1 MLTLDHANHSKLK
14 ASDNRMLDFQGLTI
28 LGFVLITAEI
38 IGVLSAIHAVMQPR
52 SSQGATAWFIAL
64 ITFPVI
70 TVPIYVIF
78 GRTRFLGYTEALREA
93 EASFGDRV
101 RSWANQMNLMAAD
114 SRTGLEVIERLTHK
128 LTHIP
133 FLRANHV
140 DLLVDGMATYD
151 SMISAIESAESYVL
165 VQFYIVR
172 DDVTGRR
179 FRDALI
185 AKAHSGVRVYFLYD
199 EIGCI
204 KLPDTYL
211 DVMRDNAIEVSGF
224 KTTKGRSNRFQIN
237 FRNHRKLL
245 IVDGKSGFIGG
256 NNLGDEYLKYRDTH
270 IRIEGTAVQH
280 IQFSFIKD
288 WYWATAQIVPINT
301 EIIAAETSN
310 QSVAIVNTGPA
321 DETASCSIL
330 FSSLVSSARLRLW
343 ITSPYFVPDD
353 AMLRALQA
361 AALRGVDV
369 RIILPGKPDQLMV
382 TLASYTYYDDMLKN
396 GVRLFRYREQ
406 FMHQKVILV
415 DDTVAGVG
423 TVNLDNRSLYLNFEA
438 TALVADD
445 VFIKQVE
452 AMLIDDLDNS
462 DPVGCEHFN
471 DMPLYVRVAANIARL
486 ASPLL

>member
-1 MLTLDHANHSKLK
+1 
-14 ASDNRMLDFQGLTI
+14 MLDFQGLTI
-28 LGFVLITAEI
+28 LGFVLIIAEI
-38 IGVLSAIHAVMQPR
+38 MGVLTAIHAVMQPR

-70 TVPIYVIF
+70 TVPLYAIF

-93 EASFGDRV
+93 EASIGDRV
-101 RSWANQMNLMAAD
+101 PAWVDQMNLMAAE
-114 SRTGLEVIERLTHK
+114 SRAGLEVIELLTHK

-140 DLLVDGMATYD
+140 ELLVDGRATYD
-151 SMISAIESAESYVL
+151 SMINAIESAKSYVL

-179 FRDALI
+179 LRDALI
-185 AKAHSGVRVYFLYD
+185 AKVHSGVRVYFLYD

-204 KLPDTYL
+204 KLPETYL
-211 DVMRDNAIEVSGF
+211 EVMRDNGIEVSGF

-245 IVDGKSGFIGG
+245 VVDGKTGFIGG

-270 IRIEGTAVQH
+270 IKIDGTAAQH

-288 WYWATAQIVPINT
+288 WYWATAQVVPVST
-301 EIIAAETSN
+301 EIVAAEKSD
-310 QSVAIVNTGPA
+310 QAVAIVNTGPA
-321 DETASCSIL
+321 DGTASCSIL
-330 FSSLVSSARLRLW
+330 FSSLVSSARSRLW

-353 AMLRALQA
+353 AMVRMLQA

-369 RIILPGKPDQLMV
+369 RIILPGKPDQLLV
-382 TLASYTYYDDMLKN
+382 TLASYTYYDDMLNN
-396 GVRLFRYREQ
+396 GVRLFRYREH

-445 VFIKQVE
+445 AFVKQVE
-452 AMLIDDLDNS
+452 NMLIEDLDNS
-462 DPVGCEHFN
+462 DPVRCEHFY
-471 DMPLYVRVAANIARL
+471 DKPLYVRVAANIARL

>member
-1 MLTLDHANHSKLK
+1 MLDLQSLTL
-14 ASDNRMLDFQGLTI
+14 
-28 LGFVLITAEI
+28 LGIVLITAEI
-38 IGVLSAIHAVMQPR
+38 IGVFTAIHAVMQPR

-64 ITFPVI
+64 ITFPVV
-70 TVPIYVIF
+70 TVPVYAIF
-78 GRTRFLGYTEALREA
+78 GRTRFVGYTEALREA

-101 RSWANQMNLMAAD
+101 CTWADQMNKMAAKPQA
-114 SRTGLEVIERLTHK
+114 GLEVIERLTHK

-133 FLRANHV
+133 FLRNNHV
-140 DLLVDGMATYD
+140 ELLVDGMATYD
-151 SMISAIESAESYVL
+151 SMIDAISLSKSYVL

-179 FRDALI
+179 LRDALI
-185 AKAHSGVRVYFLYD
+185 AKAQSGVRVYFLYD

-204 KLPDTYL
+204 KLPETYL
-211 DVMRDNAIEVSGF
+211 DVMRDNAIDVSGF

-245 IVDGKSGFIGG
+245 IVDGERGFIGG

-270 IRIEGTAVQH
+270 IRVEGSAVQH

-288 WYWATAQIVPINT
+288 WYWATGQTIAVSTQIV
-301 EIIAAETSN
+301 ASQTSD
-310 QSVAIVNTGPA
+310 QAVAIVNTGPA

-330 FSSLVSSARLRLW
+330 FSSLVSSARSRLW

-353 AMLRALQA
+353 AMLRTLQA

-382 TLASYTYYDDMLKN
+382 TLASYTYYDDMLTH

-415 DDTVAGVG
+415 DDIVAGVG

-452 AMLIDDLDNS
+452 AMLIEDLDNS
-462 DPVGCEHFN
+462 DPVRCEHFN
-471 DMPLYVRVAANIARL
+471 EMPLYVRVAANIARL

>member
-1 MLTLDHANHSKLK
+1 
-14 ASDNRMLDFQGLTI
+14 MLDFQGLTI
-28 LGFVLITAEI
+28 IGFVLIIAEI
-38 IGVLSAIHAVMQPR
+38 MGVLTAIHAVMQPR

-70 TVPIYVIF
+70 TVPLYAVF

-93 EASFGDRV
+93 EASVGDRV
-101 RSWANQMNLMAAD
+101 RTWTDQMNLMAAD
-114 SRTGLEVIERLTHK
+114 PRAGLEVIELLTHK
-128 LTHIP
+128 LTRIP

-140 DLLVDGMATYD
+140 ELLVDGRATYD
-151 SMISAIESAESYVL
+151 SMINAIESADTYVL

-179 FRDALI
+179 LRDALI
-185 AKAHSGVRVYFLYD
+185 AKVKSGVRVYFLYD

-204 KLPDTYL
+204 KLPETYL
-211 DVMRDNAIEVSGF
+211 EVMRDSGIEVSGF

-245 IVDGKSGFIGG
+245 VVDGKTGFIGG
-256 NNLGDEYLKYRDTH
+256 NNLGDEYLEYRDTH
-270 IRIEGTAVQH
+270 LKIEGTATQH

-288 WYWATAQIVPINT
+288 WYWATGQIVPVST
-301 EIIAAETSN
+301 EIMAAEKSD
-310 QSVAIVNTGPA
+310 QAVAIVNTGPA
-321 DETASCSIL
+321 DETPACSIL
-330 FSSLVSSARLRLW
+330 FSSLVSSARSRLW

-353 AMLRALQA
+353 AMVRALQA

-369 RIILPGKPDQLMV
+369 RIILPDKPDQLLV
-382 TLASYTYYDDMLKN
+382 ALASYTYYDDMLNN
-396 GVRLFRYREQ
+396 GVRLFRYREH

-415 DDTVAGVG
+415 DDMVAGVG

-445 VFIKQVE
+445 DFIKQVE
-452 AMLIDDLDNS
+452 NMLIEDLENS
-462 DPVGCEHFN
+462 TQVKCEHFY
-471 DMPLYVRVAANIARL
+471 DKPLYVRVAANIARL
-486 ASPLL
+486 ASPIL

>member
-1 MLTLDHANHSKLK
+1 MFDL
-14 ASDNRMLDFQGLTI
+14 QELTI
-28 LGFVLITAEI
+28 VGIVLVVAELLGILT
-38 IGVLSAIHAVMQPR
+38 AIHAVMQPR

-70 TVPIYVIF
+70 TVPLYALV

-93 EASFGDRV
+93 EASVGDRV
-101 RSWANQMNLMAAD
+101 RSWLDQMKLMAAEP
-114 SRTGLEVIERLTHK
+114 RAGLEVIELLTHR

-140 DLLVDGMATYD
+140 ELLVDGSATYD
-151 SMISAIESAESYVL
+151 SMINAIETADIYVL

-179 FRDALI
+179 LRDALI
-185 AKAHSGVRVYFLYD
+185 AKVQSGVRVYFIYD

-204 KLPDTYL
+204 KLPETYL
-211 DVMRDNAIEVSGF
+211 EVMRDNGIEVSGF

-245 IVDGKSGFIGG
+245 VVDGKTGFIGG
-256 NNLGDEYLKYRDTH
+256 NNLGDEYLEYRDTH
-270 IRIEGTAVQH
+270 LRIEGTVAQH
-280 IQFSFIKD
+280 IQLSFIKD
-288 WYWATAQIVPINT
+288 WYWATGQIVPVST
-301 EIIAAETSN
+301 EIVAAETAD
-310 QSVAIVNTGPA
+310 QAVAIVNTGPA
-321 DETASCSIL
+321 DETPACSIL
-330 FSSLVSSARLRLW
+330 FSSLVSSASSRLW

-353 AMLRALQA
+353 AMVRALQA

-369 RIILPGKPDQLMV
+369 RIILPDKPDQLLV
-382 TLASYTYYDDMLKN
+382 TLASYTYYDDMLNN
-396 GVRLFRYREQ
+396 GVRLFRYREH

-445 VFIKQVE
+445 AFIKQVE
-452 AMLIDDLDNS
+452 DMLIEDLKNS
-462 DPVGCEHFN
+462 TPVRCEHFFGK
-471 DMPLYVRVAANIARL
+471 PFYVRVAANMARL